1 MTDSVMP
8 RTSRATCNPEPS
20 SGVAPATTSHG
31 DAPGPHCGKPRA
43 SGPGGLRSPRRRP
56 SAPGPGAGRGRLL
69 GASTALAMLLI
80 AACQNEDSTGAVDTS
95 RLAGAAAGLP
105 ATTTPDR
112 VPATA
117 PSPATT
123 TPPASQSPATSPPL
137 APSTGP
143 AVRAGT
149 GMAGKSGPGGGAEA
163 RAGAQTGAVGP
174 GAPAPAPAQGAQP
187 PAAQPPAA
195 PPPAAQQPAGPPPA
209 APVTRAA
216 APPPPPAAPPQQ
228 QPASSACHPSY
239 SGACLDPNASDY
251 DCEGGSGNGPKYVR
265 GPIEV
270 RGSDPYQLDSDDD
283 GVACE

>member
-1 MTDSVMP
+1 MP
-8 RTSRATCNPEPS
+8 RTSRATYNPEPPI
-20 SGVAPATTSHG
+20 GVAPATTSHG
-31 DAPGPHCGKPRA
+31 EVPGPRCGKPRA
-43 SGPGGLRSPRRRP
+43 SGPGGLRNLRRRP
-56 SAPGPGAGRGRLL
+56 AAPSRGAARGRLL
-69 GASTALAMLLI
+69 GASAALAMLLI
-80 AACQNEDSTGAVDTS
+80 AACQNEDSTGAQDAS

-105 ATTTPDR
+105 STTPAR

-117 PSPATT
+117 TSPATT
-123 TPPASQSPATSPPL
+123 TPPATTATTPPASSSPATSPPL

-143 AVRAGT
+143 AARAAT
-149 GMAGKSGPGGGAEA
+149 GIAGRPGSGGGTEA
-163 RAGAQTGAVGP
+163 RAGAQAGAAGP
-174 GAPAPAPAQGAQP
+174 GAPAPAPARGG
-187 PAAQPPAA
+187 QPPAA
-195 PPPAAQQPAGPPPA
+195 PPPAAQQPAGPTPT

-228 QPASSACHPSY
+228 PATSACHPSY

-270 RGSDPYQLDSDDD
+270 RGSDPYQLDGDDD